1 MLLTNIPSKQTKK
14 DIQNQRLDKYEIVLD
29 TFPNTT
35 FILAHSGCFEF
46 EKMVVIKISNYD
58 VRTDK

>member
-1 MLLTNIPSKQTKK
+1 MLLTNIPSKQTKT
-14 DIQNQRLDKYEIVLD
+14 DTQTQSLDKYKIVLD

-46 EKMVVIKISNYD
+46 EKMVDLLKKASKRIY
-58 VRTDK
+58 R